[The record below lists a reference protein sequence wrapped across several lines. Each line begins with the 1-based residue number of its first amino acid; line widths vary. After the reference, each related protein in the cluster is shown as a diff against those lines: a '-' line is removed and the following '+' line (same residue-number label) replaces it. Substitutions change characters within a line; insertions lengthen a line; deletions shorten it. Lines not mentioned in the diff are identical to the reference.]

1 MKKLL
6 SLMTVVMVALQL
18 MAAPVDVSTAKTKAE
33 QYLVNKVYAGKYMAP
48 GAAQATLLKTEMGDK
63 AQTPVYY
70 IFNTK
75 TSFVIVSGDDRAE
88 EILAVG
94 DKPLLLERIPKNM
107 EAWLNIYKQQLDWL
121 LTHPNAK
128 VEKPTTFKAGGLVNT
143 VTGPLMTA
151 LWDQTAPYNNQCK
164 FTYSGT
170 TYTCVTGCPA
180 TSASMVLYY
189 WKYPTEQVGPLPS
202 YSSTLDIGGGYW
214 GSNEVNF
221 TYPSLPATTF
231 DWDNMKDKYGTWY
244 DENGTT
250 HNEPYTTEQGAAVAT
265 LMRYVGQAEHMMYGV
280 NSSGIYT
287 SEAQNV
293 ADMFIL
299 FGYDEAT
306 TRLVH
311 KSSYSETNWANLL
324 QTEIAEDRPV
334 VYMAVDPSAGGH
346 AFNVDGYD
354 SNLNKYHI
362 NFGWSGDGNNWCVMN
377 AFSDGDGYTFNSDQ
391 QMVIGIQPPMG
402 MIKTNPS
409 EVNFSGFAG
418 ETYTQTVRVQARN
431 IENNVE
437 IALSGDNVYSIS
449 HTTITPEQAA
459 NGVDVT
465 VTYAPTQAGNTSATI
480 TLSCADE
487 EVETVTVPITGE
499 AAPRV
504 PTLLVNPESLDF
516 AATLDRTVTKT
527 ITLTGAFITS
537 DVTVTLNDTK
547 GVFTVS
553 PTVISQN
560 STNVNTPVT
569 VAVSF
574 SSATEGSFTGSITFA
589 SEGAESKTVNLT
601 AIARD
606 GGTAADPFLN
616 IANYETIDEAGS
628 NVDGMSTIYKYTEY
642 DDDDC
647 AWLTVSA
654 YGAMKA
660 DANQNWL
667 NTSSLSQ
674 YNNDWNAT
682 DIFPGDAA
690 YFGSNQSYSIYGS
703 GNQSFYVTNCTQVKA
718 LVKGGGYG
726 SSTASLAIY
735 ECTLNAN
742 GTVTPSSS
750 AVDTK
755 TGGDGVITSAE
766 LDESKIYKVQL
777 SGGGSYPDLLEIG
790 FKTTL
795 SHYETPVATPATEI
809 TANSFLAN
817 WNLCEGADSYILR
830 VVPKNYDILT
840 ESFAKFTKAG
850 SMEIGNNLDNYM
862 DNPGWTGSKLY
873 EAIGGVRFGTASS
886 VGTLTSPDLTLTGN
900 KVTVTFKAKAF
911 NNDTNCN
918 FKVSCGNAS
927 ETVTLADNNEA
938 TFTVVLDCNA
948 DAGQKIKFETTSGGK
963 RVVLTSIHVI
973 DGERANTFNSID
985 FDGVTFT
992 GITNNFFKVNDLD
1005 PATTYLYDV
1014 KAVFGAK
1021 QSKWSNVIVVTTLG
1035 GVVGDVNGDGEVTAV
1050 DITALYNFLLNN
1062 DSSDIV
1068 NGDQNGD
1075 GEITAGDVT
1084 FVYNIL
1090 LGQKK

>member
-6 SLMTVVMVALQL
+6 SLLTVMAVAVQL

-33 QYLVNKVYAGKYMAP
+33 QYLANKVYAGKFMAP
-48 GAAQATLLKTEMGDK
+48 GAADAKLIKTEMGEK

-70 IFNTK
+70 IFNTA
-75 TSFVIVSGDDRAE
+75 TTFVIVSGDDRAE
-88 EILAVG
+88 EILAYG

-107 EAWLNIYKQQLDWL
+107 EAWLNIYKEQLDWL
-121 LTHPNAK
+121 LTHPEAK
-128 VEKPTTFKAGGLVNT
+128 VEKPTTFKSRALEKT

-151 LWDQTAPYNNQCK
+151 LWDQTAPYNDQCH
-164 FTYSGT
+164 FTYNGT

-214 GSNEVNF
+214 GNEVSF

-250 HNEPYTTEQGAAVAT
+250 HNEPYTTAEGSAVAT

-280 NSSGIYT
+280 NASGIYT

-311 KSSYSETNWANLL
+311 KSSYSETNWASLL
-324 QTEIAEDRPV
+324 QEEMADGRPV

-354 SNLNKYHI
+354 SSLNKYHI
-362 NFGWSGDGNNWCVMN
+362 NFGWSGDGNNWCAMN
-377 AFSDGDGYTFNSDQ
+377 AFSDGGGYTFNSDQ

-402 MIKTNPS
+402 MIKTSPS
-409 EVNFSGFAG
+409 EVNFDGFAG

-437 IALSGDNVYSIS
+437 IALTGDNVYSIS
-449 HTTITPEQAA
+449 HTTITPEEAA
-459 NGVDVT
+459 NGVNVV

-487 EVETVTVPITGE
+487 EVETVTVPITGV

-504 PTLLVNPESLDF
+504 PTLLIDTESLDF

-527 ITLTGAFITS
+527 ITLTGAFLTN
-537 DVTVTLNDTK
+537 DVTITLNDTK
-547 GVFTVS
+547 GVFSVT
-553 PTVISQN
+553 PATISQN
-560 STNVNTPVT
+560 STDVNTPVT
-569 VAVSF
+569 VTVSF
-574 SSATEGSFTGSITFA
+574 TSAVEGSFTGSITFA

-606 GGTAADPFLN
+606 GGTATDPFLN
-616 IANYETIDEAGS
+616 IASYETIDDAGA
-628 NVDGMSTIYKYTEY
+628 NVDGMNTIYKFTEY
-642 DDDDC
+642 ENDEC
-647 AWLTVSA
+647 AWLTISN
-654 YGAMKA
+654 YGAQKA
-660 DANQNWL
+660 DANQNWISC
-667 NTSSLSQ
+667 TALSQ
-674 YNNDWNAT
+674 YNNSWNAS
-682 DIFPGDAA
+682 DVFPGQNA
-690 YFGSNQSYSIYGS
+690 YFGSNQAYSVYGS
-703 GNQSFYVTNCTQVKA
+703 GSQSFFVTNCSQVKIY
-718 LVKGGGYG
+718 VKG
-726 SSTASLAIY
+726 SSYSSSSASLEIY

-742 GTVTPSSS
+742 GTLTPTAN

-755 TGGDGVITSAE
+755 TANDGVATSAE

-777 SGGGSYPDLLEIG
+777 TGGGSYPDLLEIG
-790 FKTTL
+790 FKTPL
-795 SHYETPVATPATEI
+795 NQLETPVATAATEI
-809 TANSFLAN
+809 TGNSFVAN
-817 WNLCEGADSYILR
+817 WTPCEGADSYILR

-840 ESFAKFTKAG
+840 EYFAKCTKAG
-850 SMEIGNNLDNYM
+850 SVDIGNSLDDYM
-862 DNPGWTGSKLY
+862 DNTGWTGSKLY
-873 EAIGGVRFGTASS
+873 ENIGGVRFGTGSS
-886 VGTLTSPDLTLTGN
+886 VGNLTSPDLTLTDN

-911 NNDTNCN
+911 NNDTNCD
-918 FKVSCGNAS
+918 FKISCGNSS
-927 ETVTLADNNEA
+927 ETVTLPDNTEA
-938 TFTVVLDCNA
+938 TYTVVLDCNA
-948 DAGQKIKFETTSGGK
+948 GANQKIKFETTTRAK
-963 RVVLTSIHVI
+963 RVILTSIHII
-973 DGERANTFNSID
+973 DGEHAGAAKSID
-985 FDGVTFT
+985 YDGVTFT
-992 GITNNFFKVNDLD
+992 GITAGSYKVANLD

-1014 KAVFGAK
+1014 KAVFGTN
-1021 QSKWSNVIVVTTLG
+1021 QSKWSNLISVTTLSG
-1035 GVVGDVNGDGEVTAV
+1035 GVYGDVDGDGVVTSVDITCIYNYLLNGDTTYVATSDVNGDGSITSV
-1050 DITALYNFLLNN
+1050 DITC
-1062 DSSDIV
+1062 I
-1068 NGDQNGD
+1068 
-1075 GEITAGDVT
+1075 
-1084 FVYNIL
+1084 YNIL
-1090 LGQKK
+1090 LGE

>member
-1 MKKLL
+1 
-6 SLMTVVMVALQL
+6 MTVVMVALQL

-94 DKPLLLERIPKNM
+94 DKPLLLERIPTNM
-107 EAWLNIYKQQLDWL
+107 QVWLDGYKQQLDWL
-121 LTHPNAK
+121 LTHPDVK
-128 VEKPTTFKAGGLVNT
+128 VNKPTTYRSPKVKDT
-143 VTGPLMTA
+143 TYGPLLTG
-151 LWDQTAPYNNQCK
+151 LWDQVAPYWDQCS

-170 TYTCVTGCPA
+170 TYQCYTGCPA
-180 TSASMVLYY
+180 TSASLVLYH
-189 WKYPTEQVGPLPS
+189 WKYPTDPVGPLPA
-202 YSSTLDIGGGYW
+202 YTATLDLGYW
-214 GSNEVNF
+214 QSV
-221 TYPSLPATTF
+221 TYTYAALPQVTF
-231 DWDNMKDKYGTWY
+231 DWDHMKDKYGTWY
-244 DENGTT
+244 DENGAT
-250 HNEPYTTEQGAAVAT
+250 HNEPYTAVEGEAVAT
-265 LMRYVGQAEHMMYGV
+265 LMRYVGQAEHMMYGTAAAGG
-280 NSSGIYT
+280 SGIYT
-287 SEAQNV
+287 SDAQNV

-311 KSSYSETNWANLL
+311 KSSYSEANWAALL
-324 QTEIAEDRPV
+324 QEEMVEGRPV
-334 VYMAVDPSAGGH
+334 VFMAVDNGAGGH
-346 AFNVDGYD
+346 AFNVDGYN
-354 SNLNKYHI
+354 SSINKYHI

-465 VTYAPTQAGNTSATI
+465 VTYAPTQAGNTSATM

-574 SSATEGSFTGSITFA
+574 SSATEGSFTGSIIFA

-628 NVDGMSTIYKYTEY
+628 NVDAMSTIYKYTEY
-642 DDDDC
+642 EDDEC

-660 DANQNWL
+660 DTNQNWL

-726 SSTASLAIY
+726 SSTASLSIY

-742 GTVTPSSS
+742 GTVTPSTNP
-750 AVDTK
+750 VDTEE
-755 TGGDGVITSAE
+755 GGDGVITSAE
-766 LDESKIYKVQL
+766 LDESKIFKVQL

-790 FKTTL
+790 FKTAL

-840 ESFAKFTKAG
+840 ESFAKFTKTGAQD
-850 SMEIGNNLDNYM
+850 IGNNLDNYM

-918 FKVSCGNAS
+918 FKISCGNAS

-938 TFTVVLDCNA
+938 TYTVVLDCNA
-948 DAGQKIKFETTSGGK
+948 GAGQKIKFETTSGGK
-963 RVVLTSIHVI
+963 RAILTSIHVI
-973 DGERANTFNSID
+973 DGAHANTFNSID
-985 FDGVTFT
+985 YDGVTFT